1 MAKNVLMEEYH
12 VTVYAPSKLKEAA
25 YNAIHRTLTGKR
37 FRAALGRA
45 VEAVVRRH
53 PSLHHIRIS
62 ITR

>member
-1 MAKNVLMEEYH
+1 MAKNVLMEEFH
-12 VTVYAPSKLKEAA
+12 VTVYAPPKLKEAA
-25 YNAIHRTLTGKR
+25 YNAIRRTLTSKR

-53 PSLHHIRIS
+53 PSLEKTRIS